1 MAKPMAASN
10 NILTLA
16 MLAALCAPA
25 AARADEAG
33 KAPASRPAT
42 GGVAVSDAAG
52 TGEFEWKGG
61 KWVRKAAAPVGSLSA
76 GITEIRDLLA
86 KKKWGDALSKAQKF
100 VKSNPFDDD
109 CEEAMFL
116 AGEAEVGREHYFQGF
131 EWYEKQIAKFPGG
144 KFFQR
149 ALDREYA
156 VAEAFLTGKKRLSMG
171 MFWLPAKEDGLEILS
186 KIVKHSPGSA
196 LARKSVMRIGDYHYR
211 AGEWTEAVDAYD
223 SYIELFKNDP
233 DVEYAMLQGARA
245 TQSQFGGIEFDD
257 TPLLEAQQRY
267 KTFTERYPKAAKRE
281 GVPDTLRQITELR
294 AQKLFSSAEFYRRT
308 SRLDAAA
315 YYYGQVATRFPETT
329 WAANARQALGLLGG
343 VTPRSPGEPSQST
356 VVASPPEG
364 RYHKRFV
371 PPPPPSE
378 EGMLPKTSGEIPTG
392 KPQ

>member
-1 MAKPMAASN
+1 MATPK

-16 MLAALCAPA
+16 TLGALLLCARCA
-25 AARADEAG
+25 WADEAG
-33 KAPASRPAT
+33 NGPASQPAAGGGAAT
-42 GGVAVSDAAG
+42 GAAPG

-61 KWVRKAAAPVGSLSA
+61 KWVRKAAAPAGSLSA
-76 GITEIRDLLA
+76 GITEIRDLLT
-86 KKKWGDALSKAQKF
+86 KKSWGTALSKAEKF
-100 VKSNPFDDD
+100 VKSNPLDDD

-131 EWYEKQIAKFPGG
+131 EWYEKQLAKFPGG

-156 VAEAFLTGKKRLSMG
+156 VAEAFLAGKKRLAFG
-171 MFWLPAKEDGLEILS
+171 MFWLPAKDDGLEILS
-186 KIVKHSPGSA
+186 KIVKHSPGSD

-223 SYIELFKNDP
+223 SYIDLFKNDP

-245 TQSQFGGIEFDD
+245 THSQYGGIEFDE
-257 TPLLEAQQRY
+257 TPLLEAHQRY

-281 GVPDTLRQITELR
+281 GVADTLRQIAELR
-294 AQKLFSSAEFYRRT
+294 AQKLYDSAEFYKRT

-315 YYYGQVATRFPETT
+315 YYYGQVISRFPDTN
-329 WAANARQALGLLGG
+329 WAGQARQSLGLLGG
-343 VTPRSPGEPSQST
+343 VVPAAPSDASTAT
-356 VVASPPEG
+356 VVVTPTEG

-378 EGMLPKTSGEIPTG
+378 EGMLPKASGDNPTG
-392 KPQ
+392 KPK